1 MGQDGGPARPEGEL
15 PDGGLPGEERGDG
28 RGDDER
34 ESIWSIPASLK
45 KLYFGLFTAQIIVA
59 AVWLAQAALSD
70 ESLVGIQAKV
80 LSVWQGM
87 APAAITS
94 AAFAL
99 ILTDAWKTSM
109 VIGTWLEDELKK
121 RRERRE
127 RRIVAVASEKAAEVA
142 REKALAEAQVAVEA
156 ARAEERRKWQEWN
169 RRREAA
175 AAAGEEFTELPPG
188 DGDPESQNSEQP

>member
-1 MGQDGGPARPEGEL
+1 MGQDGGPARLDGEL
-15 PDGGLPGEERGDG
+15 PDGGLPGEG
-28 RGDDER
+28 RGGDER

-45 KLYFGLFTAQIIVA
+45 KLYFGLFTAQIIIA

-127 RRIVAVASEKAAEVA
+127 RRIVAVALEKGQKEGRAEG
-142 REKALAEAQVAVEA
+142 RAEAQVAVEA

-175 AAAGEEFTELPPG
+175 AAAGEEFTEPPPG
-188 DGDPESQNSEQP
+188 GGGPESQNSEQL